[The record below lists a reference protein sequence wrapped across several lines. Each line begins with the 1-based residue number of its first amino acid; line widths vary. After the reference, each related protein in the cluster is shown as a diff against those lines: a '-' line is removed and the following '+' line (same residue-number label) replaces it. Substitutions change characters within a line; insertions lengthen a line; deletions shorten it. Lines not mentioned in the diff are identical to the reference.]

1 MAAPPYYPYGPR
13 TDVPKDDLVGWAEC
27 FSGSYAGTEALGGV
41 LAACDGPFLM
51 MAAGPTGSPVLT
63 VLAAAPRADVIFN
76 TAQSNTPHDANG
88 TGWYFSADWSWGFAK
103 AGDAIFRNACD
114 VNSTNAELRLC
125 WHTQVG
131 NFILGFRAGANQAAG
146 AGWTRYLYQPAT
158 TPTAT
163 PSPAAVTFANQPQE
177 TVSGAHTV
185 TLTNSGTGRLSI
197 SGLAFSGAN
206 AGDFFIGNTTCFED
220 VPGGG
225 SCTIDLRFAPQ
236 GSGGRAA
243 TLTVSGNM
251 AAPVGIALSGT
262 GGALPTGEPGTRGAD
277 GVGGGPGPTG
287 PAGPEGPKGA
297 PGPAAKVTCG
307 VAKPK
312 KGKVKVVCTVNPA
325 STKKATAS
333 LRRGTHV
340 VARGRGSGSKQ
351 VLHGRRALHGRYS
364 LVLHSGETTMV
375 LPVSIR

>member
-1 MAAPPYYPYGPR
+1 
-13 TDVPKDDLVGWAEC
+13 
-27 FSGSYAGTEALGGV
+27 
-41 LAACDGPFLM
+41 
-51 MAAGPTGSPVLT
+51 
-63 VLAAAPRADVIFN
+63 
-76 TAQSNTPHDANG
+76 
-88 TGWYFSADWSWGFAK
+88 
-103 AGDAIFRNACD
+103 
-114 VNSTNAELRLC
+114 
-125 WHTQVG
+125 
-131 NFILGFRAGANQAAG
+131 
-146 AGWTRYLYQPAT
+146 
-158 TPTAT
+158 
-163 PSPAAVTFANQPQE
+163 
-177 TVSGAHTV
+177 
-185 TLTNSGTGRLSI
+185 
-197 SGLAFSGAN
+197 
-206 AGDFFIGNTTCFED
+206 
-220 VPGGG
+220 
-225 SCTIDLRFAPQ
+225 
-236 GSGGRAA
+236 
-243 TLTVSGNM
+243 M